1 MRPRWEQTFTLA
13 EAIEQ
18 NKLSR
23 IYLGVH
29 WQFDADSGEQ
39 LGKAVAAKAIAAF
52 S

>member
-1 MRPRWEQTFTLA
+1 MWVQEISLRD
-13 EAIEQ
+13 AIEQ

-29 WQFDADSGEQ
+29 WFFDVTGGDAIGQ
-39 LGKAVAAKAIAAF
+39 AIAAETASLF